1 MLKNNNKGWLKSFLV
16 FPLIFIPQ
24 IFASIILILLGFDLS
39 SLTTSK
45 IDLTTMIFLE
55 YSMIFFMLIILY
67 FCMKYIDKEKFTSIG
82 LDFNGRLV
90 EFIFGIF
97 LGLIIMA
104 FAFSTLILFGEIVYE
119 RVMIDFN
126 KIMMSIILFI
136 GVSFFEEVIFRGY
149 MLKNLMQSFNPFVSL
164 FISSTLF
171 CLIHSSNPNVNYLGL
186 INIFLAGY
194 FLGISYVYTK
204 NLWFPFAL
212 HFSWNF
218 FQSMFGFNVSG
229 LDSYSIIDFS
239 TPKNN
244 FFNGGEFGFESS
256 IISIVVLILGS
267 IIIWNY
273 FKKNAPK
280 KIK

>member
-39 SLTTSK
+39 SVTTSK
-45 IDLTTMIFLE
+45 IDLTTMVFLE

-82 LDFNGRLV
+82 LDFSGRLE

-104 FAFSTLILFGEIVYE
+104 FAFSTLILFGEIVFE

-126 KIMMSIILFI
+126 KIIMSIILFI
-136 GVSFFEEVIFRGY
+136 GVSFYEEVIFRGY
-149 MLKNLMQSFNPFVSL
+149 MLKNLMQSFNPIVSL
-164 FISSTLF
+164 FISSILF

-244 FFNGGEFGFESS
+244 IFNGGEFGFESS

>member
-24 IFASIILILLGFDLS
+24 IFASIILILLGFDLYS
-39 SLTTSK
+39 VTTSK
-45 IDLTTMIFLE
+45 IDLTTMVFLE

-82 LDFNGRLV
+82 LDFSGRLV

-97 LGLIIMA
+97 LGFIIMA
-104 FAFSTLILFGEIVYE
+104 FAFSTLILFGEIVFE
-119 RVMIDFN
+119 RVIIDYN
-126 KIMMSIILFI
+126 KIIMSILLFI
-136 GVSFFEEVIFRGY
+136 GVSFYEEVIFRGY

-164 FISSTLF
+164 FISSILF

-194 FLGISYVYTK
+194 FLGISYVSTK

-256 IISIVVLILGS
+256 IISIVILISGS
-267 IIIWNY
+267 VIIWNY
-273 FKKNAPK
+273 FKKNG
-280 KIK
+280 

>member
-39 SLTTSK
+39 SVITSK
-45 IDLTTMIFLE
+45 IDLTTMVFLE

-82 LDFNGRLV
+82 LDFSGRFV

-97 LGLIIMA
+97 LGFIIMT
-104 FAFSTLILFGEIVYE
+104 FAFSTLILFGEIVFE
-119 RVMIDFN
+119 RVIIDFN
-126 KIMMSIILFI
+126 KIIMSIILFI
-136 GVSFFEEVIFRGY
+136 GVSFYEEVIFRGY

-164 FISSTLF
+164 FISSILF

-256 IISIVVLILGS
+256 IISIVILTSGS

-273 FKKNAPK
+273 FKKNG
-280 KIK
+280 

>member
-82 LDFNGRLV
+82 LDFSGRLV

-104 FAFSTLILFGEIVYE
+104 FAFSTLILFGEIVFE

>member
-55 YSMIFFMLIILY
+55 YSMIFCMLIILY

-82 LDFNGRLV
+82 LDFSGRFV

-104 FAFSTLILFGEIVYE
+104 FAFSTLILFGEIVFE

-273 FKKNAPK
+273 FKKNAQK

>member
-1 MLKNNNKGWLKSFLV
+1 MLKKHNNKGWLKSFLV

-24 IFASIILILLGFDLS
+24 IFALTILTLLGFDLS
-39 SLTTSK
+39 SFTTAK
-45 IDLTTMIFLE
+45 IDLTTMVFFE
-55 YSMIFFMLIILY
+55 YIMIFFMVIILY
-67 FCMKYIDKEKFTSIG
+67 FCMKYIDKEKFSSIG
-82 LDFNGRLV
+82 LDFNGRFI
-90 EFIFGIF
+90 EFNIGIF
-97 LGLIIMA
+97 IGFIIMA
-104 FAFSTLILFGEIVYE
+104 FAFSTLILFGEIVFE
-119 RVMIDFN
+119 KVIIDFN
-126 KIMMSIILFI
+126 KIMMLIILFV
-136 GVSFFEEVIFRGY
+136 GVSFFEEVVFRGY
-149 MLKNLMQSFNPFVSL
+149 ILKNLMQSFNPFVSL
-164 FISSTLF
+164 FISSILF

-229 LDSYSIIDFS
+229 LDSYSMIDF
-239 TPKNN
+239 TIPKNN

-273 FKKNAPK
+273 FKKKYTK
-280 KIK
+280 KN

>member
-24 IFASIILILLGFDLS
+24 IFASIILILLGFDLNS
-39 SLTTSK
+39 VTTSK
-45 IDLTTMIFLE
+45 IDLTTMVFLE

-67 FCMKYIDKEKFTSIG
+67 FCMKYIDREKFTSIG
-82 LDFNGRLV
+82 LDFSGRFV

-97 LGLIIMA
+97 LGFIIMA
-104 FAFSTLILFGEIVYE
+104 FAFSTLILFGEIVFE
-119 RVMIDFN
+119 RVIIDYN
-126 KIMMSIILFI
+126 KIIMSIILFI
-136 GVSFFEEVIFRGY
+136 GVSFYEEVIFRGY

-164 FISSTLF
+164 FISSILF

-256 IISIVVLILGS
+256 IISIVILISGS

-273 FKKNAPK
+273 FKKNG
-280 KIK
+280 

>member
-82 LDFNGRLV
+82 LDFSGRLE

-104 FAFSTLILFGEIVYE
+104 FAFSTLILFGEIVFE

-273 FKKNAPK
+273 FKKNAQK

>member
-39 SLTTSK
+39 SVTTSK
-45 IDLTTMIFLE
+45 IDLTTMVFLE

-82 LDFNGRLV
+82 LDFSGRFV
-90 EFIFGIF
+90 ELIFGIF
-97 LGLIIMA
+97 LGFIIMT
-104 FAFSTLILFGEIVYE
+104 FAFSTLILFDEIVFE
-119 RVMIDFN
+119 RVIIDFN
-126 KIMMSIILFI
+126 KIIMSVILFI
-136 GVSFFEEVIFRGY
+136 GVSFYEEVIFRGY

-164 FISSTLF
+164 FISSILF

-256 IISIVVLILGS
+256 IISIVILIIGS

-273 FKKNAPK
+273 FKKNR
-280 KIK
+280 

>member
-82 LDFNGRLV
+82 LDFSGRLV

-104 FAFSTLILFGEIVYE
+104 FAFSTLILFGEIVFE

-273 FKKNAPK
+273 FKKNAQK

>member
-82 LDFNGRLV
+82 LDFSGRLE

-104 FAFSTLILFGEIVYE
+104 FAFSTLILFGEIVFE

-273 FKKNAPK
+273 FKINAQK

>member
-45 IDLTTMIFLE
+45 IDLTTMVFLE

-82 LDFNGRLV
+82 LDFSGRLV

-104 FAFSTLILFGEIVYE
+104 FAFSTLILFGEIVFE

>member
-55 YSMIFFMLIILY
+55 YSMIFCMLIILY

-82 LDFNGRLV
+82 LDFSGRLE

-104 FAFSTLILFGEIVYE
+104 FAFSTLILFGEIVFE

>member
-45 IDLTTMIFLE
+45 IDLTTMVFLE

-273 FKKNAPK
+273 FKINAQK

>member
-45 IDLTTMIFLE
+45 IDLTTMVFLE

>member
-1 MLKNNNKGWLKSFLV
+1 MLTNNNKGWLKSFLV

-39 SLTTSK
+39 SVTTSK
-45 IDLTTMIFLE
+45 IDLTTMVFLE

-82 LDFNGRLV
+82 LDFSGRFV

-97 LGLIIMA
+97 LGFIIMA
-104 FAFSTLILFGEIVYE
+104 FAFSTLILFGEIVFE

-126 KIMMSIILFI
+126 KIIMSIILFI
-136 GVSFFEEVIFRGY
+136 GVSFYEEVIFRGY

-164 FISSTLF
+164 FISSILF

-218 FQSMFGFNVSG
+218 FQSLFGFNVSG
-229 LDSYSIIDFS
+229 LDSYSFIEFDI
-239 TPKNN
+239 PQNN
-244 FFNGGEFGFESS
+244 LFNGGEFGFESS
-256 IISIVVLILGS
+256 IISIVILIIGS

-273 FKKNAPK
+273 FKKN
-280 KIK
+280 